1 MRRHIY
7 RLSDDT
13 HAIVQEACRVSGL
26 GADEMIRFVFTEL
39 SRRLRPDEIER
50 SVDRATQGATPELRS
65 QYERYR
71 EELRKVGK
79 WPP

>member
-26 GADEMIRFVFTEL
+26 GPDEMICFVFTEL
-39 SRRLRPDEIER
+39 ARRLRPDEIER
-50 SVDRATQGATPELRS
+50 SLDRATQGATPEVRD

-71 EELRKVGK
+71 DELRKIGK
-79 WPP
+79 